1 MIERLSPTKW
11 PQLYKFE
18 RPSFVL
24 LMLPYIAF
32 NYKEFL
38 ASPFYSFTA
47 VLLLLVA
54 IVAIDLIL
62 KAVSF
67 PGSKTSKALTI
78 LFVSSTILFFYGYY
92 FLGDLQQLTLKKG
105 HVPVRMRTI
114 FIFLFVLIT
123 LIQFALFQKKWLFKL
138 INGYLLI
145 FSLLVIVF
153 PNHNRKKSSV
163 DIRSVP
169 MHPLKL
175 ADKTGTTKPVILII
189 ADEYQSPEEMAALLK
204 DSSLLHFSDSL
215 STKAWITKNRFTS
228 LEWSTIYS
236 ISSLMNFNLSENTK
250 YNQQNVMDIGIHKL
264 THPALQDSLQKKN
277 VSFINYGI
285 FDLGEKPAFNR
296 LYFYPTS
303 FLQHFLIYTSFY
315 VLKYSTGGF
324 NIDGFQEKF
333 SPFEAHNKK
342 ILETLADTMSQVSPR
357 TFVYAHLMMP
367 HKPFQH
373 NPDFPLRITN
383 TLSDYKDYWQFSNQK
398 IADLLQKLTAENK
411 YRIIITGDHGY
422 RRSDSLDPKNTFSA
436 FYQFDSSAVNQVHSV
451 QDLGS
456 LVNSCFQ

>member
-1 MIERLSPTKW
+1 MIERVSPTKW
-11 PQLYKFE
+11 PQLYRFE

-24 LMLPYIAF
+24 LVLPYIAF

-38 ASPFYSFTA
+38 ASPFFSITSG
-47 VLLLLVA
+47 LLLLVA
-54 IVAIDLIL
+54 IIGIDLVM

-67 PGSKTSKALTI
+67 PGTKTSKALTI
-78 LFVSSTILFFYGYY
+78 LFVSATVLFFYGYY
-92 FLGDLQQLTLKKG
+92 FLGDIQQLTLKKG
-105 HVPVRMRTI
+105 HIPVRMRTI
-114 FIFLFVLIT
+114 FILLFLLVA
-123 LIQFALFQKKWLFKL
+123 LIQFVLFKKRWLYKL
-138 INGYLLI
+138 INVYLLI
-145 FSLLVIVF
+145 FSLLVIMF
-153 PNHNRKKSSV
+153 PGHKREKSSA
-163 DIRSVP
+163 DIRTVP
-169 MHPLKL
+169 MHPLKM
-175 ADKTGTTKPVILII
+175 ADEPGSIKPVILII
-189 ADEYQSPEEMAALLK
+189 ADEYQSPKDMAEVMK
-204 DSSLLHFSDSL
+204 DSSLLNFSDSL
-215 STKAWITKNRFTS
+215 STKNWITKNQFTS

-250 YNQQNVMDIGIHKL
+250 YSQQNVMNIGIHKL
-264 THPALQDSLQKKN
+264 SHPALQDSLLKKN

-285 FDLGEKPAFNR
+285 FDLGKQAAFNR
-296 LYFYPTS
+296 LYFYPRN
-303 FLQHFLIYTSFY
+303 FVQHFLIYTSFY

-342 ILETLADTMSQVSPR
+342 VLETLADTLSQVSPR

-383 TLSDYKDYWQFSNQK
+383 NISDYKDYWAFSNRK
-398 IADLLQKLTAENK
+398 IAELLQKLTAENK

-422 RRSDSLDPKNTFSA
+422 RRSDSLNPRNTFSA
-436 FYQFDSSAVNQVHSV
+436 FYQFDSAAVSQVHSV

-456 LVNSCFQ
+456 LVNACFN